1 METKLRNISICNN
14 TTKTKQKNKNSGHTH
29 LPATDERKNPG
40 KNRGKGKRGDDDN
53 SETFL
58 AGFKKGRSGEV
69 ALAGGEG
76 SGGGGGVGEGGVED
90 LRADIKP
97 P

>member
-1 METKLRNISICNN
+1 MQQHNKN
-14 TTKTKQKNKNSGHTH
+14 KKKNKNSGHTH
-29 LPATDERKNPG
+29 LPATDERKNPE

-58 AGFKKGRSGEV
+58 AGFEKGRSGEV

-76 SGGGGGVGEGGVED
+76 RGAAALEREVWKTPE
-90 LRADIKP
+90 LPLNP